1 MTLKLAVSR
10 SQLSVP
16 YGANLLYLLFVIW
29 LTQQF
34 MYFREYFCDSCSCCD
49 IGGGGLALCGTGTLH
64 CWAETVDE
72 VVHRFTD
79 RRRIDRSKL
88 MDDSAYR

>member
-1 MTLKLAVSR
+1 
-10 SQLSVP
+10 
-16 YGANLLYLLFVIW
+16 
-29 LTQQF
+29 
-34 MYFREYFCDSCSCCD
+34 
-49 IGGGGLALCGTGTLH
+49 LCGTGTLH

-88 MDDSAYR
+88 MDDSAYRYVFNG

>member
-1 MTLKLAVSR
+1 
-10 SQLSVP
+10 
-16 YGANLLYLLFVIW
+16 
-29 LTQQF
+29 
-34 MYFREYFCDSCSCCD
+34 MYHSISGSNFCENCCYCEL
-49 IGGGGLALCGTGTLH
+49 GGGGLALCGTGTLH

-88 MDDSAYR
+88 MDDSAYRYVFNG